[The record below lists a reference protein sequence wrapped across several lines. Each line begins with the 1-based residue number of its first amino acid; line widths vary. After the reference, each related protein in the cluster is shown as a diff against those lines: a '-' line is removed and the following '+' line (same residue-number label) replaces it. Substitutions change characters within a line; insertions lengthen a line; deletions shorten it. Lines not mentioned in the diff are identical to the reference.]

1 MRSNIRIIPL
11 LPGPL
16 AVTGLLREGGL
27 QDQLVRL
34 VVEVV
39 VQIVPQ
45 QAVNQD
51 SLEILEKL
59 DSST

>member
-45 QAVNQD
+45 QAVDQD
-51 SLEILEKL
+51 SLEILEK
-59 DSST
+59 